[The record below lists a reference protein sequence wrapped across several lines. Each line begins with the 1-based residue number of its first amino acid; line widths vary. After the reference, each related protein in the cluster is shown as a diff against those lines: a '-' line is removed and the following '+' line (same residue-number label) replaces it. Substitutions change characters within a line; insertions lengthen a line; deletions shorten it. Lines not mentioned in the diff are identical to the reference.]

1 MPNQYVN
8 KVQQSNG
15 TVLIDISDTTA
26 VASDVASG
34 KYFYL
39 ASGEKVE
46 GTSSDGGG
54 TYIRTEILAQQTITP
69 DSSQKRATLTGFTE
83 GLTSGDYYIVTYDG
97 TEWLLTCSVVY
108 GNNYLV
114 GDINYFY
121 GSSDALPIPFGIIWV
136 SGTTATLAT
145 YNTNQHTVKIEH
157 LEFIEDGVTLG
168 TKTITQN
175 GTYSASSDSLDG
187 FSSVTVNCGGTG
199 LVKLASGTITG
210 NNTYD
215 LPVPVGKKMPK
226 TDFWFKMV
234 AKSTSEFTYD
244 TNYKYAVLFGIVF
257 SEMGQFDLS
266 TVGDS
271 KTLTS
276 NMSFKIN
283 NSGTITNAASGTYI
297 GHMTTV
303 RNNTANTYGRFNN
316 MRINRKSNEFQVRLY
331 NSNNSY
337 KAPSTITYDWELVY
351 FGTNPST
358 DIVEIT

>member
-15 TVLIDISDTTA
+15 TVLIDITDTTA

-39 ASGEKVE
+39 ATGEKVE
-46 GTSSDGGG
+46 GTSSGGG
-54 TYIRTEILAQQTITP
+54 
-69 DSSQKRATLTGFTE
+69 
-83 GLTSGDYYIVTYDG
+83 
-97 TEWLLTCSVVY
+97 
-108 GNNYLV
+108 
-114 GDINYFY
+114 
-121 GSSDALPIPFGIIWV
+121 
-136 SGTTATLAT
+136 
-145 YNTNQHTVKIEH
+145 
-157 LEFIEDGVTLG
+157 
-168 TKTITQN
+168 
-175 GTYSASSDSLDG
+175 
-187 FSSVTVNCGGTG
+187 GGTG

-244 TNYKYAVLFGIVF
+244 TSYKFAVLFGIVF

-266 TVGDS
+266 TVGDG
-271 KTLTS
+271 KTITS
-276 NMSFKIN
+276 NLSFKIN
-283 NSGTITNAASGTYI
+283 NSGTITNAASGNYI
-297 GHMTTV
+297 GDMITV
-303 RNNTANTYGRFNN
+303 RNNTANCARFNN

-337 KAPSTITYDWELVY
+337 KTPSTITYDWELVY

-358 DIVEIT
+358 DIIEIT

>member
-15 TVLIDISDTTA
+15 TVLIDITDTTA
-26 VASDVASG
+26 VASDVATG

-39 ASGEKVE
+39 ATGEKVE
-46 GTSSDGGG
+46 GTSSG
-54 TYIRTEILAQQTITP
+54 
-69 DSSQKRATLTGFTE
+69 
-83 GLTSGDYYIVTYDG
+83 
-97 TEWLLTCSVVY
+97 
-108 GNNYLV
+108 
-114 GDINYFY
+114 
-121 GSSDALPIPFGIIWV
+121 
-136 SGTTATLAT
+136 
-145 YNTNQHTVKIEH
+145 
-157 LEFIEDGVTLG
+157 
-168 TKTITQN
+168 
-175 GTYSASSDSLDG
+175 
-187 FSSVTVNCGGTG
+187 GGTG

-244 TNYKYAVLFGIVF
+244 TSYKFAVLWGIVF

-266 TVGDS
+266 TVGDG

-276 NMSFKIN
+276 NLSFKIN

-316 MRINRKSNEFQVRLY
+316 MKINRKSNEFQVRLFH
-331 NSNNSY
+331 SNGSY
-337 KAPSTITYDWELVY
+337 KTPSTITYDWELVY